1 MSRQINVSRVELS
14 LSNLQLNDPQNGLY
28 VSDEW
33 SEGGILYQRYEAAT
47 SPFADGETVVAQ
59 RKQNTDQVFTIYI
72 NATSNADYQ
81 NKINEVKAAFG
92 QYRYDITIEWDGNI
106 YSYEAAGAADIA
118 RSGNVDPI
126 LHKANWHAFQITV
139 PTKPL

>member
-14 LSNLQLNDPQNGLY
+14 LSDLQLNDPQNGLY

-33 SEGGILYQRYEAAT
+33 SQGGTVYQRYEAST

-59 RKQNTDQVFTIYI
+59 RKQNTDQIFTIYI
-72 NATSNADYQ
+72 NATSDLDYQ
-81 NKINEVKAAFG
+81 TKLAELKAAFG
-92 QYRYDITIEWDGNI
+92 QYRYFMTIEWDGII
-106 YSYEAAGAADIA
+106 YSYEAAGAADIS

-139 PTKPL
+139 PTKPV